1 MSFLSNLE
9 WRYAAKKFDTT
20 KKVSDDDMNKILEAI
35 RLTPTS
41 FGMQPYHFYVVT
53 NEEKK
58 QAIEAAAYHQPQVST
73 SSHLIVMCARNDLMA
88 VKDEY
93 FDAMS
98 GGSNEVRE
106 KLAGFEQMVTGF
118 LPNASPEWAKK
129 QVYIAQGFALAACA
143 ELQIDSCP
151 MEGFDA
157 AAVAKILEIP
167 SNLDVAVMI
176 PVGYR
181 AVDEHPRPKFRFTKE
196 KVFTT
201 VA

>member
-1 MSFLSNLE
+1 MSFLENLN

-20 KKVSDDDMNKILEAI
+20 KKVSDKDFNKILEAI

-53 NEEKK
+53 NQEKK
-58 QAIEAAAYHQPQVST
+58 DAIQAASWHQPQVGSC
-73 SSHLIVMCARNDLMA
+73 SHLIVMCARNDLMA

-98 GGSNEVRE
+98 GE
-106 KLAGFEQMVTGF
+106 KEEIRTSLSGFEQMVTGF

-157 AAVAKILEIP
+157 AAVAKILEVP

-181 AVDEHPRPKFRFTKE
+181 AVDEHPRPKFRFIKE
-196 KVFTT
+196 KLFTEIK
-201 VA
+201 

>member
-20 KKVSDDDMNKILEAI
+20 KKVSDEDMNKILEAI

-41 FGMQPYHFYVVT
+41 FGMQPYHFYVIT

-58 QAIEAAAYHQPQVST
+58 QAIEGAAYHQPQVSS
-73 SSHLIVMCARNDLMA
+73 SSHLIIMCARNDLAA

-93 FDAMS
+93 FDALS

-118 LPNASPEWAKK
+118 LPHASPEWAKK

-151 MEGFDA
+151 MEGFDG
-157 AAVAKILEIP
+157 AAVAKILELP

-181 AVDEHPRPKFRFTKE
+181 AIDEHPRPKFRFTKE
-196 KVFTT
+196 KLFTEIK
-201 VA
+201 